1 MPKGIRKPRRPTAA
15 MPREPAPSVA
25 FDEEAE
31 KRRIQEFFRQ
41 GAQTRRMTLRITEND
56 LYSLQIRARQEGI
69 PYQTLMT
76 SILHKYLTGQL
87 VPTPEP
93 EPQGKSWR
101 VGIMYSKVVWI
112 MPSVGGAI
120 G

>member
-25 FDEEAE
+25 FDEEEREILRAVEAGEWDEIPHMEAE

-93 EPQGKSWR
+93 EPQGKS
-101 VGIMYSKVVWI
+101 
-112 MPSVGGAI
+112 
-120 G
+120 